1 MSESAVRDNREVKSH
16 TTVWGGGKRLTR
28 GSEERLSRR
37 VCLGDGL
44 PAAWTRGD
52 GVTFAVE
59 SVFLEWTKHIR
70 WYVDVDESRIR
81 WSIEKIEI
89 GGSQLKKNGKPGPR
103 WAGETYDVDNMPD
116 WLADLFNEYHP
127 EGQRPFESLFA
138 ESVSA
143 AAVH

>member
-1 MSESAVRDNREVKSH
+1 MSVRDHREVKSH
-16 TTVWGGGKRLTR
+16 TNVWDGGEITR
-28 GSEERLSRR
+28 GTEQRLSRT

-44 PAAWTRGD
+44 PETWTRGD
-52 GVTFAVE
+52 GVTFAVR

-70 WYVDVDESRIR
+70 WDLDESQIR
-81 WSIEKIEI
+81 WSIKGIEV
-89 GGSQLKKNGKPGPR
+89 GGRQLKKNGKPGLR
-103 WAGETYDVDNMPD
+103 WAEEIYDVDNMPD
-116 WLADLFNEYHP
+116 WLAELVNEYHP